1 VPKKQQGESGVAFP
15 GQPASGT
22 YKMEQLVIARAIPS
36 FTATSAM
43 PNQIE
48 TKAAQSAGSEKGD
61 HSVEISL

>member
-1 VPKKQQGESGVAFP
+1 
-15 GQPASGT
+15 
-22 YKMEQLVIARAIPS
+22 MEQLVIARAIPS

-48 TKAAQSAGSEKGD
+48 TKAAQSARSEKGD